1 MINSVASLVGFAA
14 TSSTYSRKYEYLWIF
29 VGVTL
34 MAISYLII
42 GPAPFIPV
50 EPSYVLICTAQVL
63 RGLGF
68 SPLLICTYSHAMRIA
83 VEEEEHPDNVKTRS
97 FVSAALE
104 LLSTIISI
112 PMGPLAGLLAS
123 TLGFRKASMCM
134 FGLLATWAVISGII
148 WIGRGPLCCRTK
160 RNQSEA
166 GRETDRLVSIT
177 DHPHV

>member
-50 EPSYVLICTAQVL
+50 EP
-63 RGLGF
+63 
-68 SPLLICTYSHAMRIA
+68 
-83 VEEEEHPDNVKTRS
+83 EEEEHPDNVKTRS